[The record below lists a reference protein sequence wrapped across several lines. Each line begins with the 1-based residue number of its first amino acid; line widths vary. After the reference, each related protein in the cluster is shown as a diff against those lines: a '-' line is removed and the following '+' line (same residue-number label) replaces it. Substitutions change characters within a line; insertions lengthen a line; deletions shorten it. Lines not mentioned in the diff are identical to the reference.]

1 MEDQGRSERKSTIA
15 KSDRLREL
23 ELQRQAAK
31 FKQKKAEIQ
40 QIEVETSLTEN
51 KVDSVE
57 GGNDTNCSV
66 ELFSIEHFHANMDA
80 NVYKARLIKL
90 RKAFAQVDRRIR
102 LFGPEDVTLLD
113 KDTYKDY
120 LEETKKLLIEA

>member
-1 MEDQGRSERKSTIA
+1 
-15 KSDRLREL
+15 
-23 ELQRQAAK
+23 
-31 FKQKKAEIQ
+31 
-40 QIEVETSLTEN
+40 
-51 KVDSVE
+51 
-57 GGNDTNCSV
+57 
-66 ELFSIEHFHANMDA
+66 MDA
-80 NVYKARLIKL
+80 NVYKARLNKL

>member
-40 QIEVETSLTEN
+40 QIEVETSLTKKRVDPVEN
-51 KVDSVE
+51 AINTDQLGASGGEIVGYNSSVVRSVI
-57 GGNDTNCSV
+57 DDDCPRQVTVYTN
-66 ELFSIEHFHANMDA
+66 LQPD
-80 NVYKARLIKL
+80 
-90 RKAFAQVDRRIR
+90 RKF
-102 LFGPEDVTLLD
+102 
-113 KDTYKDY
+113 
-120 LEETKKLLIEA
+120 